1 LASSPIF
8 FIIAAMKTCR
18 FSLFFACIACFAL
31 SLGLTSYAQ
40 AAGKRKN
47 PASKIFVAETKGETQ
62 IDTGEKIE
70 PLTVK
75 SVHSVEGSKIET
87 KADSSSTLV
96 FSNGSSIIVG
106 PNSRIEVKKFL
117 QEPFTPNRNDLDVEP
132 SISQTVVKMLRGSI
146 GICTSRL
153 VAGSSMSYQTPHG
166 TVTIRGH
173 KIMIE
178 VAENETVV
186 SLLEGDVT
194 VLGDDVGTSQ
204 NLKPGQQAI
213 MRKVAPGQPST
224 ITIQTITPE
233 TNTKTDEQ
241 VSLACIAR
249 RTVYFETANRE
260 GSEIRPVEVKATDL
274 PTQFTIS
281 PARLP

>member
-1 LASSPIF
+1 MRIRRISSLLGCVAT
-8 FIIAAMKTCR
+8 IALC
-18 FSLFFACIACFAL
+18 L
-31 SLGLTSYAQ
+31 SLVGDAQ

-47 PASKIFVAETKGETQ
+47 PASKVFVAETKGENQ

-70 PLTVK
+70 ALTVK
-75 SVHSVEGSKIET
+75 SVYSVEGSKIET

-96 FSNGSSIIVG
+96 FSNGTSIIVG
-106 PNSRIEVKKFL
+106 PNSRLEVKKFL

-132 SISQTVVKMLRGSI
+132 SISQTIVKVVNGSI

-173 KIMIE
+173 KIMLE

-186 SLLEGDVT
+186 SLLEGDAT

-224 ITIQTITPE
+224 ITVQTITQE
-233 TNTKTDEQ
+233 SNTKADEQ

-249 RTVYFETANRE
+249 RTVYFETADRE

-274 PTQFTIS
+274 PTQFTVS
-281 PARLP
+281 PARLNP

>member
-1 LASSPIF
+1 
-8 FIIAAMKTCR
+8 MKTSR
-18 FSLFFACIACFAL
+18 FSPAFACIACFAL
-31 SLGLTSYAQ
+31 CLSLVSGAQ

-47 PASKIFVAETKGETQ
+47 PASKVFVAEAKGETQ

-75 SVHSVEGSKIET
+75 SVYSVEGSKIET
-87 KADSSSTLV
+87 KANSSNTLV
-96 FSNGSSIIVG
+96 FSNGTSIIIG
-106 PNSRIEVKKFL
+106 PNSRLEVKKFL

-132 SISQTVVKMLRGSI
+132 SISQTIVKVMRGSI

-166 TVTIRGH
+166 TITIRGH
-173 KIMIE
+173 KVMLE

-213 MRKVAPGQPST
+213 MRKAAPGQPT
-224 ITIQTITPE
+224 AITVQTITPE
-233 TNTKTDEQ
+233 TNTKIDEQ

-249 RTVYFETANRE
+249 RTVYFETADRE

-274 PTQFTIS
+274 PTQFTVS
-281 PARLP
+281 PARKP

>member
-1 LASSPIF
+1 MKTRRPFSPIF
-8 FIIAAMKTCR
+8 
-18 FSLFFACIACFAL
+18 ACFATAAL
-31 SLGLTSYAQ
+31 SLTLVCTTQ
-40 AAGKRKN
+40 AASKRKN

-62 IDTGEKIE
+62 IDTGDKIE
-70 PLTVK
+70 ALTAK
-75 SVHSVEGSKIET
+75 SVYSVEGSKIET
-87 KADSSSTLV
+87 KANSSNTLV
-96 FSNGSSIIVG
+96 FSNGTSIIVG
-106 PNSRIEVKKFL
+106 PNSRLEVKKFL

-132 SISQTVVKMLRGSI
+132 SISQTIVKVIRGSI

-173 KIMIE
+173 KVMIE

-213 MRKVAPGQPST
+213 MRKAAPGQPST
-224 ITIQTITPE
+224 ITVQTITPE
-233 TNTKTDEQ
+233 SNTKADEQ
-241 VSLACIAR
+241 ASLACIAR
-249 RTVYFETANRE
+249 RTVYFETADRE
-260 GSEIRPVEVKATDL
+260 SSEIRPVEVKPSDL
-274 PTQFTIS
+274 PTQFTVS
-281 PARLP
+281 PARLNP

>member
-1 LASSPIF
+1 MSIRRFPSCLGIVAS
-8 FIIAAMKTCR
+8 
-18 FSLFFACIACFAL
+18 FAL
-31 SLGLTSYAQ
+31 CVSFVCLAQ

-47 PASKIFVAETKGETQ
+47 PTSKVFVAETKGETQ

-75 SVHSVEGSKIET
+75 SVYSIEGSKIET
-87 KADSSSTLV
+87 KADSSGTFV

-106 PNSRIEVKKFL
+106 PNTRFEVKKFL

-132 SISQTVVKMLRGSI
+132 SISQTAVKLMSGSI

-153 VAGSSMSYQTPHG
+153 VAGSSMTYQTPHG
-166 TVTIRGH
+166 SINIRGH

-186 SLLEGDVT
+186 SLLEGDIT
-194 VLGDDVGTSQ
+194 VMGDDVGTSQ

-213 MRKVAPGQPST
+213 MRKAAPDQPT
-224 ITIQTITPE
+224 VITVRSITPE
-233 TNTKTDEQ
+233 ANTKADDQ
-241 VSLACIAR
+241 ASLACIAR
-249 RTVYFETANRE
+249 RTVYFETADRE
-260 GSEIRPVEVKATDL
+260 GSEIRPVEVKSTDL
-274 PTQFTIS
+274 PTHFTVS
-281 PARLP
+281 PSRLTP